1 MERWEYHV
9 IHLNVEG
16 PSGSTAAPASPAAR
30 SEPPAVPPAAKPEQV
45 FSKEYLEKEFPG
57 FYGSGGQPSAQE
69 HHPAQQLR
77 NFLNSQG
84 REGWQLLGFFPVG
97 QLLMMIFRRPLVP
110 AGASQGAGSAALP
123 PPPASVPAPAAVP
136 PAAAPAA
143 VTPSAAN
150 PSAAAP
156 PAVAPSPQT
165 ATALERILE
174 RLEALER
181 RLDAGDRPVR
191 LQPPRAA
198 AIAALPPP
206 GMATLEALQDGEVLA
221 PERCR
226 ELEGHGHLSTAEA
239 ARALGFRSAASLLN
253 LASRNGYR
261 PGLVKRGAE
270 GRVAIYVGSERND
283 RGGRDRRLWVVLGP
297 SPG

>member
-16 PSGSTAAPASPAAR
+16 PSGSAAAPASAAAR
-30 SEPPAVPPAAKPEQV
+30 PEPPAAPPPAAKPEQV

-57 FYGSGGQPSAQE
+57 FYGSAGQPSAQE

-77 NFLNSQG
+77 GFLNSQG
-84 REGWQLLGFFPVG
+84 RDGWQLLGFFPVG

-110 AGASQGAGSAALP
+110 TGGGPGGGGAAL
-123 PPPASVPAPAAVP
+123 SP
-136 PAAAPAA
+136 PAAA
-143 VTPSAAN
+143 
-150 PSAAAP
+150 
-156 PAVAPSPQT
+156 VAPAPQT
-165 ATALERILE
+165 GALERILE

-181 RLDAGDRPVR
+181 RLDAGAGDNRPGT
-191 LQPPRAA
+191 PAA
-198 AIAALPPP
+198 AAGRRRRRATAVATVPSPPASPPPP
-206 GMATLEALQDGEVLA
+206 GMATLEALQDGEILA

-226 ELEGHGHLSTAEA
+226 ELEGHGRLSTAEA

-253 LASRNGYR
+253 LAARSGYR
-261 PGLVKRGAE
+261 PGLIKRGAE

-297 SPG
+297 SQG

>member
-16 PSGSTAAPASPAAR
+16 PSGSAQAPASAAAR
-30 SEPPAVPPAAKPEQV
+30 PEPPAVPPPAKPEQV

-57 FYGSGGQPSAQE
+57 FYGSGGQPNAQE

-77 NFLNSQG
+77 GFLNSQG

-110 AGASQGAGSAALP
+110 ASASQGAGSAALP
-123 PPPASVPAPAAVP
+123 PPAAPVP
-136 PAAAPAA
+136 PAAAPSLP
-143 VTPSAAN
+143 T
-150 PSAAAP
+150 
-156 PAVAPSPQT
+156 T
-165 ATALERILE
+165 GALERILE
-174 RLEALER
+174 RLEALEQ
-181 RLDAGDRPVR
+181 RLDAGDRRVR
-191 LQPPRAA
+191 RQPPRAA
-198 AIAALPPP
+198 TATPVPPPP
-206 GMATLEALQDGEVLA
+206 GMATLEELEALQDGEILA

-226 ELEGHGHLSTAEA
+226 ELEGHGRLSTAEA

-253 LASRNGYR
+253 LAARSGYR

-283 RGGRDRRLWVVLGP
+283 RGGRDRRLWVLLGP
-297 SPG
+297 SQG

>member
-16 PSGSTAAPASPAAR
+16 PSGSGSGSAEAPASAAAR
-30 SEPPAVPPAAKPEQV
+30 PEPPAVPPAVKPEQV

-77 NFLNSQG
+77 GFLNSQG

-110 AGASQGAGSAALP
+110 ASASQGAGSAALP
-123 PPPASVPAPAAVP
+123 SPAAPAAPAPAAP
-136 PAAAPAA
+136 APA
-143 VTPSAAN
+143 VPSAAV

-156 PAVAPSPQT
+156 SLQT
-165 ATALERILE
+165 GALERILE

-181 RLDAGDRPVR
+181 RLDAGDRRVR
-191 LQPPRAA
+191 RQPPRAA
-198 AIAALPPP
+198 AVAAVPPP
-206 GMATLEALQDGEVLA
+206 AGIATLEALRDGEILTA
-221 PERCR
+221 EHCR
-226 ELEGHGHLSTAEA
+226 ELEGHGRLSTAEA

-253 LASRNGYR
+253 LAARSGYR
-261 PGLVKRGAE
+261 PGLIKRGAE

-283 RGGRDRRLWVVLGP
+283 RGGRDRRLWVVVGP
-297 SPG
+297 SQG